1 MLPRTMSL
9 TEELVARCFRVVED
23 SGPDPDA
30 AHLDVADYDAMTRK
44 LEAQLP
50 DTEPL
55 WLFGYGS
62 LIWKPEI
69 EHIEERVA

>member
-30 AHLDVADYDAMTRK
+30 AHLDDADYDAMVRM

-50 DTEPL
+50 
-55 WLFGYGS
+55 
-62 LIWKPEI
+62 
-69 EHIEERVA
+69 A